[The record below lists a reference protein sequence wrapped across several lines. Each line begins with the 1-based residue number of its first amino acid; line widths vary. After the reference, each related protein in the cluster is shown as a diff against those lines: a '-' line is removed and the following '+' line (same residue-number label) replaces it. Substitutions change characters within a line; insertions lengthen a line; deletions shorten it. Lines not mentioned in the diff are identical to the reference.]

1 MPGTR
6 KQKRNREWKMR
17 LEVACA
23 GLRHTGCDFGVP
35 DGPFMFGLD
44 SLSGLISLML
54 LPWARRAKR
63 RQQRDMQQ
71 SKGRA

>member
-17 LEVACA
+17 LEVACV
-23 GLRHTGCDFGVP
+23 GLHYTGCNVGVP
-35 DGPFMFGLD
+35 GGPFMFGLD
-44 SLSGLISLML
+44 SSGLISSMS
-54 LPWARRAKR
+54 LPWARIAKR